1 MRTEDVLST
10 DGRSGPLQRA
20 GAAPVTINDAYPW
33 GRSFDEYRQMFRLT
47 DDDLSGR
54 IVGCADGPA
63 AFNAEMYRR
72 GGRAVSCDPLYAFTA
87 TDIRAR
93 IEAIGPL
100 LVARARQEAGR
111 FVWDRIH
118 SPEEL
123 GRVRMAAMEE
133 FLADYDAGRE
143 EGRYLDRSLPSL
155 GLPDGSFNLALCSH
169 FLLLYS
175 DALSPVF
182 HAASVVEMCRVAT
195 EARVFP
201 LLDMN
206 GRRSRHLDGLIEA
219 LARHGFEAKVER
231 VDYEFQRGGNEMLR
245 VTRRR

>member
-1 MRTEDVLST
+1 V
-10 DGRSGPLQRA
+10 SG
-20 GAAPVTINDAYPW
+20 GITINEAYPW
-33 GRSFDEYRQMFRLT
+33 GRSFDEYRRMFNLT
-47 DDDLSGR
+47 EEDLAGR

-63 AFNAEMYRR
+63 AFNAGMARR
-72 GGRAVSCDPLYAFTA
+72 GKRVVSCDPLYAFTGGEIRDRINTTA
-87 TDIRAR
+87 TQLVDMAR
-93 IEAIGPL
+93 EA
-100 LVARARQEAGR
+100 ADR

-155 GLPDGSFNLALCSH
+155 GLPRGSFDLALCSH

-175 DALSPVF
+175 DALSAEF
-182 HAASVVEMCRVAT
+182 HAASVAEMCRVAA

-201 LLDMN
+201 LLDMT
-206 GRRSRHLDGLIEA
+206 GRRSHHLEGLIAA
-219 LARHGFEAKVER
+219 LAAQGLEAKVER